1 MISLCTFQV
10 FLSIAAF
17 GPEMTPE
24 ILKET
29 WKVGNPNAH
38 EKSRDWT
45 ESKWLEWEASSA
57 NMTRMG
63 YHGLSQ
69 QKRPGEKE
77 FL

>member
-1 MISLCTFQV
+1 MTLHLQPAEVPATWKWISDSSRCNTFENHFMISLCTFQV

-38 EKSRDWT
+38 EKSRD
-45 ESKWLEWEASSA
+45 
-57 NMTRMG
+57 
-63 YHGLSQ
+63 
-69 QKRPGEKE
+69 
-77 FL
+77 